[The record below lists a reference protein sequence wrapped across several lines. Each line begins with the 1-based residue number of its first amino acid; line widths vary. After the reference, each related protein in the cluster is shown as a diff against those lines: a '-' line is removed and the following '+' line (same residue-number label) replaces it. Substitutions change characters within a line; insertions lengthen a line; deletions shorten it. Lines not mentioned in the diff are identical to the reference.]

1 MSSKEN
7 IQKGRRAGE
16 YTILE
21 KPQSNATWW
30 KNFNRIKDKNDKIIN
45 YVQCVGCKTLLAYE
59 PKTTIVG
66 PKKRWSRPFLQ

>member
-7 IQKGRRAGE
+7 IQKGLRAGE

-30 KNFNRIKDKNDKIIN
+30 KNFNRIKNKDNKTMNS
-45 YVQCVGCKTLLAYE
+45 VQCVPHKKWYLL
-59 PKTTIVG
+59 V
-66 PKKRWSRPFLQ
+66 